1 MNTAQPAE
9 ISVTELK
16 KRLDAGEEL
25 FILDIREPHELQV
38 AAINHTAH
46 IPMGELPSR
55 FEELADLKEK
65 EFVVMC
71 RSGARSQRC
80 VDFLQSRGYQK
91 ALNLSGGILAWSD
104 LVDPTVPKY

>member
-1 MNTAQPAE
+1 MNTAKPAE
-9 ISVTELK
+9 ISVTDLK
-16 KRLDAGEEL
+16 KRIDAGEEL

-38 AAINHTAH
+38 AAIGHTAH
-46 IPMGELPSR
+46 IPMGELAQR
-55 FEELADLKEK
+55 VEELADLKQK

-80 VDFLQSRGYQK
+80 VDFLKSKGFEG

-104 LVDPTVPKY
+104 QIDQTVPKY